1 MTNPLQRVSD
11 YFSISPLDDVHE
23 HRVKIALE
31 VGSLALM
38 LVGTAWVV
46 FLIYSGAWSI
56 AWVDGLLVILGAVT
70 LVLTR
75 KSRIRSAA
83 FLLLSS
89 LFAMILGMSL
99 FLDVP
104 SISAPRAVH
113 HYFLLLAFYGYLL
126 LKNEHKWLRY
136 SFFLSCMAAFVVFSS
151 TYFGFATQYVVID
164 DVRVF
169 GAWGNSLIATGLLCL
184 ILYII
189 QSDFV
194 LRTQAGNELT
204 IALLDH
210 QFELYYQP
218 QVDQTGKVFGAEAL
232 IRWHHPERGL
242 VSPAEFI
249 PVAENMGLMNP
260 IGHWV
265 LNTACH
271 QLVLWASKKDA
282 AHLTLSVNVNAQQFH
297 EAKFVSKV
305 LALIKRTGIDA
316 TRLKLELTESIL
328 LENVEEVITKMML
341 LKQAGIGV
349 ALDDFGTG
357 YSSLSYLKRLPLDQL
372 KIDQSFVRDILT
384 DYHDAAIA
392 RTIIA
397 LGRDLGLK
405 VVAEGVETEAQQQF
419 LLENGCYE
427 FQGYWF
433 SHPLPISKFDVF
445 ISKSPL

>member
-1 MTNPLQRVSD
+1 MKNPLQRVSD
-11 YFSISPLDDVHE
+11 YFSLGPLDDMHG
-23 HRVKIALE
+23 HRVKVALE
-31 VGSLALM
+31 VGGLALM
-38 LVGTAWVV
+38 VVGTLWVV

-56 AWVDGLLVILGAVT
+56 AWVDGLLVVLGAVT

-75 KSRIRSAA
+75 KGRIRSAA

-89 LFAMILGMSL
+89 LFIMLLGMSL

-126 LKNEHKWLRY
+126 LKNEYKLLRQL
-136 SFFLSCMAAFVVFSS
+136 FFLACLTAFVVFSS
-151 TYFGFATQYVVID
+151 TYFGFATQYVVVD
-164 DVRVF
+164 DVRVY
-169 GAWGNSLIATGLLCL
+169 GAWGNSLIATSLLCL

-189 QSDFV
+189 QSDFS

-218 QVDQTGKVFGAEAL
+218 QIDQMGKVFGAEAL
-232 IRWHHPERGL
+232 IRWNHPERGL

-249 PVAENMGLMNP
+249 PVAEKMGLMMP

-265 LNTACH
+265 LNAACQ
-271 QLVLWASKKDA
+271 QLALWASKNETV
-282 AHLTLSVNVNAQQFH
+282 HLTLSVNVSAQQFH
-297 EAKFVSKV
+297 EAEFVSKV
-305 LALIKRTGIDA
+305 LALVKHKGVDA
-316 TRLKLELTESIL
+316 TRLKLELTESVL
-328 LENVEEVITKMML
+328 VENVEEVIMKMTL
-341 LKQAGIGV
+341 LKQAGVGV

-397 LGRDLGLK
+397 LGRDLGLR

-419 LLENGCYE
+419 LLENGCYA

-433 SHPLPISKFDVF
+433 SHPLPISKFDLF
-445 ISKSPL
+445 ISK